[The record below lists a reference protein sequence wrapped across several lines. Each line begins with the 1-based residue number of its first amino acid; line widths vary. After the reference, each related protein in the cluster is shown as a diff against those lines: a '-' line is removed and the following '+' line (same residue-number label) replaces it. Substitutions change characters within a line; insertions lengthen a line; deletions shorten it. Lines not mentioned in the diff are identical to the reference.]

1 MQEEARKEM
10 TSGDSEE
17 RFDTYNEYYKLV
29 DVVQKAAL
37 DELKVRSILEN
48 YGKQQAEA
56 LCAEAAALE
65 SSDKPVK
72 KSSTK
77 LPE

>member
-37 DELKVRSILEN
+37 DELKVRSIDRRNMQDAKIRQLSLLAHFPIKNE
-48 YGKQQAEA
+48 
-56 LCAEAAALE
+56 
-65 SSDKPVK
+65 KPRDNRGY
-72 KSSTK
+72 
-77 LPE
+77 